1 MPGRVGGRHKEVD
14 AAFDKALVVVA
25 EHRACQLFLEPIGKA
40 PAVKL
45 VLKCTI
51 ALVIEQA
58 CHDGSPWPDHL
69 WNSASKFARTF
80 EFSLIQ
86 AGLAPFI
93 LDRARCPGPFH
104 CWAAIRE
111 SRVQSECIM
120 GTIYE
125 KDCPWVGDIPDVC
138 TGDSTGAGAWQ

>member
-25 EHRACQLFLEPIGKA
+25 EHRACQLFLEPVGKA

-45 VLKCTI
+45 VLKCTV

-69 WNSASKFARTF
+69 WNSASKFARMF
-80 EFSLIQ
+80 EFSLIPGR
-86 AGLAPFI
+86 AGTLYPRSCAMP
-93 LDRARCPGPFH
+93 
-104 CWAAIRE
+104 WAVPLLGRNSGVTCSIRMHNGNH
-111 SRVQSECIM
+111 I
-120 GTIYE
+120 
-125 KDCPWVGDIPDVC
+125 
-138 TGDSTGAGAWQ
+138 